1 MKIYLDLCVYNR
13 PFDDQHQ
20 LRIVVETL
28 EFIFLLGKV
37 IDGEIVTI
45 NSFVLEDENSKN
57 PSVDRKAKIADFL
70 EIATEYVDY
79 DKSIE
84 NNAKQLESYGIMAM
98 DALHIACAKKARADF
113 FVTCDD
119 LLVKKWEKNK
129 EKVEVKVVSLMEF
142 ITKEVFKL

>member
-1 MKIYLDLCVYNR
+1 MKIAKTRMSIARL
-13 PFDDQHQ
+13 
-20 LRIVVETL
+20 
-28 EFIFLLGKV
+28 
-37 IDGEIVTI
+37 
-45 NSFVLEDENSKN
+45 
-57 PSVDRKAKIADFL
+57 KIADFL
-70 EIATEYVDY
+70 KIATEYVDY